1 MTAVVGKSQGD
12 VLAHAMACDV
22 DRPGR
27 TVTHAGADACE
38 LPEPSGLTQSS
49 LAPTEKA
56 TTITRRKD
64 QHISIC
70 LQQDVT
76 FRKASGFE
84 RYDLVHQALPELSL
98 ADIDMST
105 TFLGKHFR
113 LPFFIEA
120 LTGGSQKAG
129 KINRNLA
136 RAANQLGIGMGL
148 GSQRAMLEHPAV
160 TNTYQVRQLA
170 PDVLLL
176 GNIGATQLAGM
187 STETIAGMIEAIGAD
202 GLAIHL
208 NAAQEICQPEGDTD
222 WREVL
227 TNIKRVCAQ
236 TPFPV
241 VVKETGCGVDGQTAK
256 RLASAGVD
264 VIDIAGAGGTSFIK
278 VESYRGNPPD
288 RMMGEWGIP
297 TAEALKQCR
306 RFVTLPLVASGGIR
320 NGIECAKCI
329 AMGASLVGF
338 ALPLLQAAHRSHHD
352 VIHFLTAR
360 AEELKKTMFLIGAKD
375 IAALRQ
381 ATIVS
386 MYAD

>member
-1 MTAVVGKSQGD
+1 MTALKKRQRG
-12 VLAHAMACDV
+12 VLGHMTLCGV
-22 DRPGR
+22 DRHNR
-27 TVTHAGADACE
+27 TASRSGADACRPMKRSE
-38 LPEPSGLTQSS
+38 PEQSF
-49 LAPTEKA
+49 PVPCEKN
-56 TTITRRKD
+56 TSTPRRKD

-70 LQQDVT
+70 LQKDVT
-76 FRKASGFE
+76 FRKTNGFE

-98 ADIDMST
+98 SDIDIST
-105 TFLGKHFR
+105 TFLGRRFR

-148 GSQRAMLEHPAV
+148 GSQRAMLEHPAL
-160 TNTYQVRQLA
+160 TNTYKVRKFAQGI
-170 PDVLLL
+170 LLL

-187 STETIAGMIEAIGAD
+187 KIEAIKTMIAAIDAD

-222 WREVL
+222 WRDVL
-227 TNIKRVCAQ
+227 ANIERVCAQ

-241 VVKETGCGVDGQTAK
+241 VVKETGCGVDGQTA
-256 RLASAGVD
+256 RHLASAGVD
-264 VIDIAGAGGTSFIK
+264 AIDIAGAGGTSFIK

-288 RMMGEWGIP
+288 RMLGEWGIP

-306 RFVTLPLVASGGIR
+306 RFVTIPLVASGGIR

-360 AEELKKTMFLIGAKD
+360 AEELKKAMFLIGAKD

-381 ATIVS
+381 ATVAS
-386 MYAD
+386 LPSD